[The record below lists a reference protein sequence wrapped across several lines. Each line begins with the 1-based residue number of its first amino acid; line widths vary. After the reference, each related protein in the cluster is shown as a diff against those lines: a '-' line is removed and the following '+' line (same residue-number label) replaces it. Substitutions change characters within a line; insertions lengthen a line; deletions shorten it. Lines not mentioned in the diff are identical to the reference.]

1 MKKELRKIKSEK
13 LLERL
18 ILILKKE
25 KNQVDFFNSDYYFLK
40 EI

>member
-25 KNQVDFFNSDYYFLK
+25 KNQVDFF
-40 EI
+40 